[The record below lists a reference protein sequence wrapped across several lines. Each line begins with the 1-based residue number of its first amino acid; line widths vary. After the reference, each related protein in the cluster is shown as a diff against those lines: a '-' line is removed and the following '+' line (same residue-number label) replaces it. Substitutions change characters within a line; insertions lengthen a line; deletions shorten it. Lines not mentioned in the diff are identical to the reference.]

1 MKFNIIVAYDTE
13 NGIGKNNSIPW
24 HFSEDLKYFAKI
36 TKGNGNNAIIMGRK
50 TFESINKR
58 ELPKRKNIIIS
69 KTIDNKE
76 LTIFNTPEKAITY
89 CKENS
94 FEEVWIIGG
103 SAIYNEFL
111 MSGVINYIYITEIN
125 GYHNCDCFFPNIN
138 PLGYKLIKTTNS
150 ETNKDIAYT
159 IYGLNN

>member
-1 MKFNIIVAYDTE
+1 
-13 NGIGKNNSIPW
+13 
-24 HFSEDLKYFAKI
+24 
-36 TKGNGNNAIIMGRK
+36 MGRK

-94 FEEVWIIGG
+94 
-103 SAIYNEFL
+103 
-111 MSGVINYIYITEIN
+111 
-125 GYHNCDCFFPNIN
+125 
-138 PLGYKLIKTTNS
+138 
-150 ETNKDIAYT
+150 YT
-159 IYGLNN
+159 